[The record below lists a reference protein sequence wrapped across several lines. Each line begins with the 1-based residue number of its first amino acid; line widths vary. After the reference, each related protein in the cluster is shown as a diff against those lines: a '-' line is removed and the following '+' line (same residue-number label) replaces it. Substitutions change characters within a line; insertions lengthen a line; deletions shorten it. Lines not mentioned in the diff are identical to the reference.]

1 MVASAGETEEQVVP
15 PAHSPVAIRRRRWR
29 EAKDY
34 IARYYI
40 VFGGISIII
49 AIALIFFY
57 LLYVVIPLFRPA
69 DMTPVARYSAPG
81 GSVDATVHLALNE
94 YNNVGLRL
102 TDQGRAIFF
111 STQDG
116 KVRKEIPLPI
126 PEKVKITSFAAG
138 DPSRAVF
145 IYGLSGGRALLLRSL
160 YQVSYP
166 EGKRTITPTLEYP
179 LGQQLLTVDPEG
191 RPLRLISVQSNED
204 QTTIAAV
211 TENGRLV
218 LVNFTAQR
226 SFLDDEVTLN
236 QVTAFLDLSPLQVTY
251 MALDRQQEELYLADK
266 EGYIS
271 YYDISKKE
279 APRLVQRV
287 KAVPQDTRITALSFL
302 GGGASLL
309 VGDSS
314 GRITQWFSVRDKNNN
329 YTLEQIRTFEAQQAP
344 IMAITPEHNRKG
356 FLAADASGRVGIYYT
371 TAHRTLKVEP
381 LSDESLPVLA
391 VAPRANALLA
401 SDFQEGI
408 YFWAISNE
416 HPEVSWRA
424 LWGKVWY
431 ESRQEPEFI
440 WQSSAASNDY
450 EPKYS
455 LTPLTFGTLK
465 AAFYAMLFAV
475 PLAIMGAIYTAYFM
489 GAKMRGAVK
498 PTIEIMGALP
508 TVILGFLAGLWLAP
522 LVEKNLPGIFALLL
536 LLPLGILAAAY
547 LWHRLPGRVRHWVPG
562 GWEAALLIPVVIGI
576 GVLAMALSAP
586 LEMALFDGN
595 MPQWLTTHL
604 GITYAQR
611 NSLIVGFAMG
621 FAVIPTIFSIS
632 EDAIFSVPKH
642 LTFGSLALGATPW
655 QTLVRVVL
663 LTASP
668 GIFSAVMIGLGRAV
682 GETMIVLMATGNTP
696 IMDFSLF
703 QGFRALSAN
712 IAVEM
717 PEAAVNSTHY
727 RILFLSALVLFM
739 VTFILNTLAEVV
751 RQRLRK
757 KYSNL

>member
-1 MVASAGETEEQVVP
+1 MAAGTEEAVEPVVP
-15 PAHSPVAIRRRRWR
+15 PPHSPTAVRRRRWR
-29 EAKDY
+29 EIKDRVAHY
-34 IARYYI
+34 SIAL
-40 VFGGISIII
+40 GGMGVIIT
-49 AIALIFFY
+49 IALIFFY
-57 LLYVVIPLFRPA
+57 FLYVVIPLFRPA
-69 DMTPVARYSAPG
+69 AVEPIAHYPAPG
-81 GSVDATVHLALNE
+81 GSIDATVHLALHE
-94 YNNVGLRL
+94 YNEVGLRL

-111 STQDG
+111 SSQNG
-116 KVRKEIPLPI
+116 KVLKEVRLPI
-126 PEKVKITSFAAG
+126 PEKVNITSFSTG
-138 DPSRAVF
+138 DPAQAAF
-145 IYGLSGGRALLLRSL
+145 IYGLSSGRALLLRHR
-160 YQVSYP
+160 YEVSYP
-166 EGKRTITPTLEYP
+166 SGHRIVTPQLEYP
-179 LGQQLLTVDPEG
+179 LGKERLIVDSKG
-191 RPLRLISVQSNED
+191 QPLRLISVQSNKE
-204 QTTIAAV
+204 QTTVAAM
-211 TENGRLV
+211 TANERLV
-218 LVNFTAQR
+218 LVNFTVQR
-226 SFLDDEVTLN
+226 SFLSDEVSTQRVTTSLDVSQI
-236 QVTAFLDLSPLQVTY
+236 QVTH
-251 MALDRQQEELYLADK
+251 MALDVQQEALYLADT

-271 YYDISKKE
+271 YYDVSAKE
-279 APRLVQRV
+279 TPRLVQRV
-287 KAVPQDTRITALSFL
+287 KAVSEGRQITALSFL
-302 GGGASLL
+302 SGGVSLL

-329 YTLEQIRTFEAQQAP
+329 YTLEQIRVFEDQQAP
-344 IMAITPEHNRKG
+344 IMAIAPEHDRKG
-356 FLAADASGRVGIYYT
+356 FLATDKSGRVGIYHT
-371 TAHRTLKVEP
+371 TAHRTLAVEALGEKP
-381 LSDESLPVLA
+381 LPILA

-401 SDFQEGI
+401 SDSQEAV
-408 YFWAISNE
+408 YFWAVNNE
-416 HPEVSWRA
+416 HPEVSWQA

-455 LTPLTFGTLK
+455 LTPLAFGTFK

-522 LVEKNLPGIFALLL
+522 LVEKNLPGVFALLL

-547 LWHRLPGRVRHWVPG
+547 LWHRLPDRVRHWVPS
-562 GWEAALLIPVVIGI
+562 GWEAALLIPIIIGM
-576 GVLAMALSAP
+576 GALALGLSEP
-586 LEMALFDGN
+586 LERALFDDN

-604 GITYAQR
+604 GITYSQR

-696 IMDFSLF
+696 IMDFNLF

-751 RQRLRK
+751 RQRLRR
-757 KYSNL
+757 KYSGL